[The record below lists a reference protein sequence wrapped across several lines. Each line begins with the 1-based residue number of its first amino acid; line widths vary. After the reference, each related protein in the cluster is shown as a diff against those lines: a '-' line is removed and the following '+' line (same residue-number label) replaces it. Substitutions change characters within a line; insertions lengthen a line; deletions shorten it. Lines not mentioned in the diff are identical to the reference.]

1 MKTTLINSF
10 LILIF
15 LSCFSLQAQTP
26 QDSVQA
32 TSPATELDT
41 LRLLSDRPL
50 KSPWGAV
57 LRSAVL
63 PGWGQIYNR
72 SYVKSAVFASA
83 HVALIWRVSSRHQ
96 DAKNLEAMNQLS
108 AAETVRENRNLYI
121 WYTGL
126 AYLITMVDAY
136 VDAYLFGFDDVMDVA
151 WQPPKDYRQPA
162 MVSLRIKL

>member
-1 MKTTLINSF
+1 MLINCF
-10 LILIF
+10 LLLIF
-15 LSCFSLQAQTP
+15 LTCISLQAQTTP
-26 QDSVQA
+26 DSVKTISSA
-32 TSPATELDT
+32 SELDT
-41 LRLLSDRPL
+41 LRLLSDQPI

-72 SYVKSAVFASA
+72 SYVKSVVFASA
-83 HVALIWRVSSRHQ
+83 HAALIWRVSSRHQ
-96 DAKNLEAMNQLS
+96 EAKDLEAMNQLT

-151 WQPPKDYRQPA
+151 WQPSQGYRQPA